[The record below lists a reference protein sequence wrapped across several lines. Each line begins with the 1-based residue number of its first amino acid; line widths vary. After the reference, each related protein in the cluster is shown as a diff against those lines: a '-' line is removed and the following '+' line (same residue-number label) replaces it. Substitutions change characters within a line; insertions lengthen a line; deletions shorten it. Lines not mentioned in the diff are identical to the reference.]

1 MIKICMQCRVGESG
15 GKELGSGPAVANRV
29 VTFDILREKMSNTN
43 GEPI

>member
-15 GKELGSGPAVANRV
+15 GKEMGSGPVVDRV